1 LNLSPD
7 ELLTT
12 TRAVR
17 RRLDL
22 SRLVEREVIEECV
35 AIAQQAPTG
44 SNRQNWHFVVVTD
57 SSKRAALAS
66 LYRKGAEMY
75 LSHSAAMTS
84 ESVDDPARNATQARV
99 VASALY
105 LVEHL
110 HEVPVHVIPCI

>member
-1 LNLSPD
+1 
-7 ELLTT
+7 
-12 TRAVR
+12 
-17 RRLDL
+17 
-22 SRLVEREVIEECV
+22 
-35 AIAQQAPTG
+35 
-44 SNRQNWHFVVVTD
+44 VVTD

-84 ESVDDPARNATQARV
+84 ESLDDPVRNATQGRV

-110 HEVPVHVIPCI
+110 HEVPVHVIPCIEGRTEGLPTVAQAAQ